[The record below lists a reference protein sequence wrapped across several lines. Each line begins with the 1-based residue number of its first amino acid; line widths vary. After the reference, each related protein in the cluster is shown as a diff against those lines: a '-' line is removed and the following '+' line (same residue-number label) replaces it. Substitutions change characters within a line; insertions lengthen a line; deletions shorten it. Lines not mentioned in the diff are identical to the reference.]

1 MDGWSG
7 ELYRRGRQVHRRGD
21 LAAYGQR
28 PAAGGAMLQPQ
39 PKASKGRR
47 ARRSEQREATQALR
61 SPATESPR
69 GVVVSPPSSHSASGG
84 STCGGRSRGGRN
96 YGEVHKPRMVLG
108 EDGKRRREDAV

>member
-39 PKASKGRR
+39 SKVSKGRR
-47 ARRSEQREATQALR
+47 ARRAEQRGATDALR
-61 SPATESPR
+61 ASAAGSPR
-69 GVVVSPPSSHSASGG
+69 GVVVSPPSCRSSSGG